1 MRKRSVSR
9 IMLHIKLG
17 VLANDYYEM
26 GLVCGKLGIVDHAL
40 KKLNSTRSIVNRSV
54 FLKGV
59 EDSADMPLEA
69 LAHEFHLLYDA
80 GGKQFLRSV
89 DAISGTKIMVA
100 VHNLIVDE
108 AETIRNA
115 SPSGKSGP
123 WVTWFT
129 EMWKKSAIKRD
140 CSDASVLSTRASRP
154 WTRTR
159 L

>member
-40 KKLNSTRSIVNRSV
+40 KKLNSTRSRVNRSV

-100 VHNLIVDE
+100 VHSLIVDE
-108 AETIRNA
+108 AEDWETPKMKEIGNA
-115 SPSGKSGP
+115 MLDMKIIPPSC
-123 WVTWFT
+123 
-129 EMWKKSAIKRD
+129 D
-140 CSDASVLSTRASRP
+140 CGEDVYL
-154 WTRTR
+154 
-159 L
+159 